1 MLFKLSSLTLS
12 CYYFQKF
19 LSKFSLVD
27 VIVQQQQFFM
37 TSQGAGIEQN
47 LLDIHDRVKYSSMT
61 WKQILLM
68 LKQKE
73 CTKGLNWSRD

>member
-1 MLFKLSSLTLS
+1 M
-12 CYYFQKF
+12 
-19 LSKFSLVD
+19 D

-47 LLDIHDRVKYSSMT
+47 LLDIHDRVKCSSMT

-73 CTKGLNWSRD
+73 CTKGLN